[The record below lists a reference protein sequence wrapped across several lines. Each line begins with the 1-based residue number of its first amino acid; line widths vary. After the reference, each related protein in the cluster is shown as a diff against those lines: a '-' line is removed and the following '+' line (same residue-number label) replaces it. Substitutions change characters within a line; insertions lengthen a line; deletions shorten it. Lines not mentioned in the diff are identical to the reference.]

1 MHMELQHPE
10 KRHPRRTER
19 RPRAERSGSGQL
31 SQALGWFSVGLGVAQ
46 LAAPERVSRW
56 IGLAEDHPMLMR
68 ALGVREVAS
77 GIGILTGNPPRW
89 LWSRVAGD
97 AMDLLLLGAA
107 LASDR
112 SDRGRVLSAAAAV
125 FGVATLDVMA
135 ARGLNGNG
143 HAAVREQTITVGLPP
158 EEVYRF
164 WRNFENLPRFMSH
177 LEQVRVIDDVRS
189 HWVAV
194 GPAGTRFEWDSEVT
208 EDRPNHLL
216 RWRSAPNADIENYGT
231 VSFTRAPG
239 DRGTEIHVRLIY
251 HPPMGAVG
259 TAAARLFGKEPGQQI
274 KGDLARLKQVLETGE
289 VVHSD
294 SSIHRGMHPA
304 QPTTRP
310 AVRRIPTRSANADR
324 SAGAERGAV

>member
-1 MHMELQHPE
+1 MEFQHAE
-10 KRHPRRTER
+10 KRYPDRTRR
-19 RPRAERSGSGQL
+19 RPRTDRSGTGQL
-31 SQALGWFSVGLGVAQ
+31 SKALGWFSVGLGVAQ

-56 IGLAEDHPMLMR
+56 IGLSEDHPMLMR
-68 ALGVREVAS
+68 TLGLRELTS
-77 GIGILTGNPPRW
+77 GIGVLKGNGPNW

-107 LASDR
+107 LSSDR
-112 SDRGRVLSAAAAV
+112 SDRSRVLSAATAV

-135 ARGLNGNG
+135 ARGVNSNG
-143 HAAVREQTITVGLPP
+143 HAAVREQAITVGLPP

-177 LEQVRVIDDVRS
+177 LERVRVVDDVRS

-194 GPAGTRFEWDSEVT
+194 GPAGSRFEWDSEVT
-208 EDRPNHLL
+208 EDRPGRLL
-216 RWRSAPNADIENYGT
+216 RWRSIPGAEIENYGT
-231 VSFTRAPG
+231 VSFSRAPG

-259 TAAARLFGKEPGQQI
+259 AATARLFGEEPGQQI

-294 SSIHRGMHPA
+294 SSIHPGMHPA
-304 QPTTRP
+304 QPTSRP
-310 AVRRIPTRSANADR
+310 AVRDIPARSAHAGR
-324 SAGAERGAV
+324 SATAEREAI

>member
-1 MHMELQHPE
+1 MELQHA
-10 KRHPRRTER
+10 ER
-19 RPRAERSGSGQL
+19 RPLRRTARRPGTDRSGPGQL
-31 SQALGWFSVGLGVAQ
+31 SQALGWFSIGLGAAQ

-56 IGLAEDHPMLMR
+56 IGLAEDHSTLMR
-68 ALGVREVAS
+68 ALGLRELTS
-77 GIGILTGNPPRW
+77 GIGILKGNEPRW

-112 SDRGRVLSAAAAV
+112 SDRRRVLSAAVAV
-125 FGVATLDVMA
+125 FGVATMDVMA

-143 HAAVREQTITVGLPP
+143 RAAVREQAITVGLTP

-164 WRNFENLPRFMSH
+164 WRNFENLPRFMRH
-177 LEQVRVIDDVRS
+177 LEQVQVIDEVRS

-194 GPAGTRFEWDSEVT
+194 GPAGTRFEWDAEVT
-208 EDRPNHLL
+208 EDRPGRLL
-216 RWRSAPNADIENYGT
+216 RWRSLPGADIENYGT
-231 VSFTRAPG
+231 VWFTRAPG

-251 HPPMGAVG
+251 HPPMGALG
-259 TAAARLFGKEPGQQI
+259 AAAAKLFGEEPGQQI

-304 QPTTRP
+304 QPPTR
-310 AVRRIPTRSANADR
+310 AAARRIPARSAVTRR
-324 SAGAERGAV
+324 SAAAERGPI